1 MLQWLVFYDFTSMI
15 ICWKINIF
23 SMSILETRTS
33 DQQGSKS
40 AVEKTNRPEPSASHG
55 DRGRRCRSE
64 RAKETLPDILD
75 IDDVVD

>member
-1 MLQWLVFYDFTSMI
+1 MMI
-15 ICWKINIF
+15 FWKIDVF
-23 SMSILETRTS
+23 SMSILETHTS

-40 AVEKTNRPEPSASHG
+40 AVEKTNRPKPSASHG

-64 RAKETLPDILD
+64 RAKEILPEILN